1 MTAIPLTLADVA
13 YDIQINQLPNWI
25 RAVEDMTM
33 RTGFLYPR
41 LSQQGGIAKE
51 PGCAESI
58 WKLKVRLP
66 EVRPM
71 SNHGGLS
78 FQPTQTEIQMRTGL
92 RAMETTE
99 SMSLMDQWINS
110 GPNALRKMVNDK
122 GTDLRKAMMKM
133 FMGDVWLSGE
143 STGRTN
149 RYHGIETG
157 LGAGTV
163 VVADKIAKPDGTYAN
178 QATDLATN
186 GGYWSADLG
195 TPNNAALANDWP
207 DGSGDDSYDCT
218 SPLLVNTGSTS
229 WGTGSNSHKV
239 NLFRAISQAQ
249 VWLTQLRG
257 GDGAPDLCA
266 CDSWSFQGLR
276 ESQEAKTRLVQ
287 ETPSTI
293 DIGLP
298 GYRGA
303 VNLDGLTIYP
313 DFYCPVS
320 TCYMMSTSK
329 IVLVTALP
337 DGNLFASRGPI
348 EIPQMAFSSIWAL
361 FTYGNFRFK
370 SFANVAK
377 LYPYATS

>member
-41 LSQQGGIAKE
+41 LSQQGGIANE

-122 GTDLRKAMMKM
+122 GTDLRKAMQKM
-133 FMGDVWLSGE
+133 FMEDVWQSGE

-163 VVADKIAKPDGTYAN
+163 VVADKIAKPDGTYAG

-186 GGYWSADLG
+186 GGFWSADLG
-195 TPNNAALANDWP
+195 TPNNANLAKDWP

-229 WGTGSNSHKV
+229 WGTSSNSHKV

-257 GDGAPDLCA
+257 GDGSPDLCA

-329 IVLVTALP
+329 IQVVNALP
-337 DGNLFASRGPI
+337 SGNLFETRGPM
-348 EIPQMAFSSIWAL
+348 EIPQMTFASIWAL

-377 LYPYATS
+377 LYPYATA

>member
-122 GTDLRKAMMKM
+122 ASDLRKAMMKM

-163 VVADKIAKPDGTYAN
+163 VVADKIAKPDGTYAG
-178 QATDLATN
+178 QATDVGTN
-186 GGYWSADLG
+186 GGFWSADLG

-249 VWLTQLRG
+249 VWLTCQSCSIS
-257 GDGAPDLCA
+257 LCW
-266 CDSWSFQGLR
+266 WS
-276 ESQEAKTRLVQ
+276 
-287 ETPSTI
+287 I
-293 DIGLP
+293 
-298 GYRGA
+298 
-303 VNLDGLTIYP
+303 
-313 DFYCPVS
+313 
-320 TCYMMSTSK
+320 
-329 IVLVTALP
+329 
-337 DGNLFASRGPI
+337 
-348 EIPQMAFSSIWAL
+348 
-361 FTYGNFRFK
+361 
-370 SFANVAK
+370 
-377 LYPYATS
+377 